1 MLLSDAAIEQTYQV
15 KQIHGDEVVRIME
28 MGLTPGSICVVIRGS
43 YGVSM
48 EIKIRGYLLSL
59 RKRNRCG
66 RGSTCMNDSN
76 EVTHKDLLRQ
86 PSTIALVG
94 NPNTG
99 KSTIF
104 NALTGLRQKI
114 ANYPGITVERK
125 MGTTIIN
132 GVLHKMIDL
141 PGAYSLNHRKADERI
156 TYETLIGSY
165 DHEEKPDLLLLVVD
179 ASNLERNLFLA
190 YRCWIY
196 KFSH

>member
-1 MLLSDAAIEQTYQV
+1 MSNQTINAQ
-15 KQIHGDEVVRIME
+15 K
-28 MGLTPGSICVVIRGS
+28 
-43 YGVSM
+43 
-48 EIKIRGYLLSL
+48 EI
-59 RKRNRCG
+59 
-66 RGSTCMNDSN
+66 
-76 EVTHKDLLRQ
+76 LRQ

-132 GVLHKMIDL
+132 GVLHKIIDL
-141 PGAYSLNHRKADERI
+141 PGAYSLNHKKADERI

-165 DHEEKPDLLLLVVD
+165 DHEEKPDLLLMVVD
-179 ASNLERNLFLA
+179 ASNLELSL
-190 YRCWIY
+190 I
-196 KFSH
+196 HI

>member
-1 MLLSDAAIEQTYQV
+1 MRS
-15 KQIHGDEVVRIME
+15 H
-28 MGLTPGSICVVIRGS
+28 RGRVDMS
-43 YGVSM
+43 H
-48 EIKIRGYLLSL
+48 
-59 RKRNRCG
+59 
-66 RGSTCMNDSN
+66 ST
-76 EVTHKDLLRQ
+76 DLLTK

-132 GVLHKMIDL
+132 GILHKVIDL
-141 PGAYSLNHRKADERI
+141 PGAYSLNHKKADERI

-165 DHEEKPDLLLLVVD
+165 DHEETPDLLLMVVD
-179 ASNLERNLFLA
+179 ASNLDRNLFLA
-190 YRCWIY
+190 SQVMDLQIPMMMILTMNDVASDRGIDVNSTRLSEQLGIPVITLNARE
-196 KFSH
+196 KDTSDRIKKALTHA